1 MRFTSKRGDVSDA
14 EVSGNYL
21 RNFKTGTTTVRFLQ
35 EMAEWDRYRE
45 HYTLDGKSF
54 PCIKGQ
60 GECPGCNHENEKVS
74 KSSRKYATNA
84 YFVEPGLVLPVRIP
98 ITLAKRLET
107 RAERNGNTLLTR
119 DYVIIR
125 KGSGMDTDYDVDQD
139 EKYVIDT
146 DAKLKEGADIEAI
159 LEANFREQ
167 WGDPED
173 FTKTQD
179 EIDPR
184 IDAHKAKIRG
194 ESKAEDDIPPTE
206 TSSQSASADDE
217 VINEEDLYKMSREQL
232 EVVAMKVGVAFDGM
246 TDTQLIRK
254 IIVNANA

>member
-1 MRFTSKRGDVSDA
+1 MKFTSKRGDVSDA

-21 RNFKTGTTTVRFLQ
+21 RNFKNGTTTIRFLQ
-35 EMAEWDRYRE
+35 EMADWDRYRE

-54 PCIKGQ
+54 PCIKGE

-74 KSSRKYATNA
+74 KSSRKYATNV
-84 YFVEPGLVLPVRIP
+84 YLVEPGLVLPVRNP

-146 DAKLKEGADIEAI
+146 EAKLKEGADIEAI
-159 LEANFREQ
+159 LESNFREQ

-173 FTKTQD
+173 YMRGEKPD
-179 EIDPR
+179 PEID
-184 IDAHKAKIRG
+184 ALKAKARAT
-194 ESKAEDDIPPTE
+194 KDDDVPPTE

-217 VINEEDLYKMSREQL
+217 VIDEEDLYKMTRDQL
-232 EVVAMKVGVAFDGM
+232 EVVALKVGVAFDGM

-254 IIVNANA
+254 IIVNATA